1 MIDESWPGEG
11 PANGPQNGNHADENV
26 NEEEQNGSEDEGHDS
41 EGSVQELTEF
51 YIIPDTPGD
60 VDEIYFVM
68 TKFPENP
75 AMDED
80 SDDDDFFDGENM
92 EQMNINEDDERF
104 ADAE

>member
-11 PANGPQNGNHADENV
+11 PANGAENGNHAEENV
-26 NEEEQNGSEDEGHDS
+26 DEEHNGSEDEGHDS

-51 YIIPDTPGD
+51 YVVPDTPGD

-75 AMDED
+75 PMDED

-92 EQMNINEDDERF
+92 GEMNLNDADERF